1 MNNLEIEL
9 KMVFDLEIE
18 FKIVY
23 ELINNIVIL

>member
-9 KMVFDLEIE
+9 KVVFDLEIE